1 MIRDDEYVVYS
12 RRVLPSGRCRYE
24 KVGRYWDAG
33 VVPFGSHLVTVV
45 PGCRTTVYRIDP
57 ARAEVLA
64 ACAEI
69 RDELQR
75 AVLARITASPWS
87 PNDLVNLL
95 IDKLADE
102 VSRRKEEAASK
113 KAENG
118 EGGDK

>member
-1 MIRDDEYVVYS
+1 MTRDEEHIVYR
-12 RRVLPSGRCRYE
+12 RRVLPSGRCKYE
-24 KVGRYWDAG
+24 KVGRYWDAE

-87 PNDLVNLL
+87 PNDLANLL

-102 VSRRKEEAASK
+102 VVRRKEEVTRK
-113 KAENG
+113 KAEND

>member
-1 MIRDDEYVVYS
+1 MIRDDDSVYR
-12 RRVLPSGRCRYE
+12 RRVLPSGRYKYE

-69 RDELQR
+69 RDGLQR
-75 AVLARITASPWS
+75 EVLARIMASPWS
-87 PNDLVNLL
+87 PNDLVNIL

-102 VSRRKEEAASK
+102 ITKK
-113 KAENG
+113 KAENNGG
-118 EGGDK
+118 EDK

>member
-1 MIRDDEYVVYS
+1 MIRDDDIVY
-12 RRVLPSGRCRYE
+12 RRRTLKSGRFKYE

-33 VVPFGSHLVTVV
+33 VVPLGSHLVTVV

-102 VSRRKEEAASK
+102 VTRK
-113 KAENG
+113 KAEKT
-118 EGGDK
+118 EGGDE